1 NYAVLRAGVLNV
13 ISLLFLVNY
22 TLLSGQEYSS
32 ELRCSQGRS
41 TQRNFIVIFSEL
53 RAALRAGVL
62 NLIHFVVILVNYA
75 PQ

>member
-1 NYAVLRAGVLNV
+1 
-13 ISLLFLVNY
+13 
-22 TLLSGQEYSS
+22 

-75 PQ
+75 PQVAKMIWPNNGPNPASRKK

>member
-1 NYAVLRAGVLNV
+1 
-13 ISLLFLVNY
+13 
-22 TLLSGQEYSS
+22 

-62 NLIHFVVILVNYA
+62 NLIHFVVVFSELRCS
-75 PQ
+75 QDRSTQ